1 MQASGLS
8 HAGGVDG
15 TWGSIL
21 DGLAGCVAGVALT
34 RTHVGGGT
42 ESARRS
48 LANAPAS
55 PPAAAAGGGAAR
67 AARCA
72 PYLVHWAGLSL
83 FALIVSNV
91 QVATRLMAAACP
103 PFYWHMA
110 SLLAEPRSPR
120 VPWLICAYALGYAV
134 CGTALHANFF
144 PWT

>member
-1 MQASGLS
+1 MLRLPPPP
-8 HAGGVDG
+8 G
-15 TWGSIL
+15 T
-21 DGLAGCVAGVALT
+21 
-34 RTHVGGGT
+34 
-42 ESARRS
+42 
-48 LANAPAS
+48 P